1 MHRTVR
7 RAIIIGNG
15 FAGAENQCYG
25 LIRALGL
32 SHRHSLYRVRRPK
45 EGINKWLNW
54 VPLSTHTRLH
64 RIKSQLFD
72 PHSIVSDQSDILEAD
87 PELIA
92 SKASETFGKYA
103 LFLSL
108 FKVLLKFIIKI
119 TYGSKLLIF
128 VFF

>member
-32 SHRHSLYRVRRPK
+32 SHRHSLYVSVYHHHLFCLLTSIYIIVAIIIWCVLLLFEQRVRRPK
-45 EGINKWLNW
+45 VGINKWLHW
-54 VPLSTHTRLH
+54 LPVSTHTRLH

-72 PHSIVSDQSDILEAD
+72 PHSIVS
-87 PELIA
+87 
-92 SKASETFGKYA
+92 GKLHK
-103 LFLSL
+103 LFIYMN
-108 FKVLLKFIIKI
+108 FI
-119 TYGSKLLIF
+119 
-128 VFF
+128 

>member
-32 SHRHSLYRVRRPK
+32 SHRHSLYVSVHHLFCLLTSIYSIVAIFIWCVLLLFEQRVRRPK

-54 VPLSTHTRLH
+54 LPVSIHTRLH

-72 PHSIVSDQSDILEAD
+72 PQSIVS
-87 PELIA
+87 
-92 SKASETFGKYA
+92 GKLHPA
-103 LFLSL
+103 
-108 FKVLLKFIIKI
+108 
-119 TYGSKLLIF
+119 
-128 VFF
+128 